1 MAGHSAQCNNCQ
13 ARFEIISIEVENV
26 KCPGCG
32 SKNVDILEEIVD
44 ILEEIQDDTPGC
56 GSCSGCPGCH

>member
-26 KCPGCG
+26 KCPAC
-32 SKNVDILEEIVD
+32 SSRNVD